1 MNSVWADT
9 IFVLGY
15 YFLNE
20 INAAPS
26 LVGMAQMLTRT
37 SNDLVGAISNYF
49 KVNSLVITKYLLLC
63 FQSIQT
69 AILTSRSVDT
79 THDRIDDIMYSLP
92 GP

>member
-1 MNSVWADT
+1 MGQRCWEEQVCLMNSVWADT
-9 IFVLGY
+9 IFVPGY

-49 KVNSLVITKYLLLC
+49 KVNSLVITKYLLL
-63 FQSIQT
+63 FVFR
-69 AILTSRSVDT
+69 AYKLRF
-79 THDRIDDIMYSLP
+79 
-92 GP
+92 